1 MIRKTRVVPYCSV
14 DDVVERIVVD
24 PSQREQF
31 KAEYGEDIESKIRAA
46 DALIDARLAPYI
58 NTPLNPTPPT
68 IRYVSADIAAA
79 LYTMD
84 RGEYQKAKA
93 IIDRAEEALQ
103 AYIKTTQKGAFTAT
117 C

>member
-1 MIRKTRVVPYCSV
+1 VPYSSV
-14 DDVVERIVVD
+14 DDVVERIVID

-46 DALIDARLAPYI
+46 DALIDARLAPYV
-58 NTPLNPTPPT
+58 NTPLNPTPPS

-84 RGEYQKAKA
+84 RGEYQKAKV